1 MNPAR
6 SSASHPLNNLNLIA
20 QANQPAQDARSSDF
34 STAASAPL
42 VNRTHRAIRARAQAI
57 QARKNRARSLLLP
70 LLVSSSMLVLVCY
83 AIWSLFDEYELNPNG
98 LPDASNQL
106 FVLVLWFLPIVAG
119 VLGAIWFRRS
129 RNGGREDVIL

>member
-1 MNPAR
+1 MNPVR
-6 SSASHPLNNLNLIA
+6 SSASHPLHNLNPLN
-20 QANQPAQDARSSDF
+20 QANPKQVSQTADF
-34 STAASAPL
+34 STAACAPL

-57 QARKNRARSLLLP
+57 QARKSRVRSLLLP

-83 AIWSLFDEYELNPNG
+83 AIWSLFDGYELNPTG

-129 RNGGREDVIL
+129 RNGGREDAIL